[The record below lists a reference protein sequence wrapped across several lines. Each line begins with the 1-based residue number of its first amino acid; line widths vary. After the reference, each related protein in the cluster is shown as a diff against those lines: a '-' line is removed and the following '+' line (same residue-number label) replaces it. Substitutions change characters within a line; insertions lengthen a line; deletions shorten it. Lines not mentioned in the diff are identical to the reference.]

1 MRTQASQAT
10 LQEPIRITSP
20 AFSYSPSA
28 IRIAATAA
36 IKAVETTI
44 DMLNATAT
52 NTRLV
57 VGKH

>member
-1 MRTQASQAT
+1 MRTQASQAI

-28 IRIAATAA
+28 IRIAVTTAV
-36 IKAVETTI
+36 KAVKITV
-44 DMLNATAT
+44 DMLNSSAT

-57 VGKH
+57 MGKH